1 MAQCVAGL
9 SNSVADRRTLE
20 VSHPGQGLEN
30 AALAV
35 VRRGQ
40 IGQRNGVAVGQ
51 AFRIKLNCLD
61 DASEP
66 APTPKNNVEATP
78 PLKLAERPAWLANF
92 RLRCRSAFPLPTHCG
107 HLRFRRLSFC

>member
-9 SNSVADRRTLE
+9 SNSVADCRTLE

-66 APTPKNNVEATP
+66 P
-78 PLKLAERPAWLANF
+78 
-92 RLRCRSAFPLPTHCG
+92 
-107 HLRFRRLSFC
+107 RRQRTTSRRRRH